1 MRVVSIGKNEDIVKV
16 KNRVK
21 NIKSVKA
28 FPAKRFLGKLKLA
41 DDPIVYQKQVREEW
55 DESSR

>member
-1 MRVVSIGKNEDIVKV
+1 MRVVSIGKDENIGKV

-41 DDPIVYQKQVREEW
+41 DDPNLYQKQVRKEW
-55 DESSR
+55 DEPSR